1 MAQEDS
7 ARAGNG
13 SDSNATEPQVATLA
27 QYIKDLSVESPSAPT
42 VYQWQDQP
50 TLDVNFNLN
59 VERVSDEVNEVTL
72 KVEVKAQSQ
81 SGVHFLVDLTYAG
94 LFAIRNFPEEAL
106 APFLLVEA
114 PRILFPF
121 ARQIVAESVQNM
133 GFAPLLLEP
142 IDFASAY
149 MSQVQAA
156 QQQVQGEAGGTGK
169 AAEAGEAEPE
179 AASDK
184 GAGED

>member
-1 MAQEDS
+1 MS
-7 ARAGNG
+7 T
-13 SDSNATEPQVATLA
+13 S
-27 QYIKDLSVESPSAPT
+27 
-42 VYQWQDQP
+42 
-50 TLDVNFNLN
+50 
-59 VERVSDEVNEVTL
+59 
-72 KVEVKAQSQ
+72 
-81 SGVHFLVDLTYAG
+81 
-94 LFAIRNFPEEAL
+94 FPEEAL

-149 MSQVQAA
+149 MSQLQAA
-156 QQQVQGEAGGTGK
+156 QQQAQGEAGETGK
-169 AAEAGEAEPE
+169 AAEANEAEPE